1 MDMGEMRRRYGHRR
15 DEEEVWI
22 EER

>member
-1 MDMGEMRRRYGHRR
+1 MDIGEMRRRYEHRR